1 MNIRVKLLVPLLL
14 VAGCVLAI
22 MHFIAFAS
30 LKQTLVVERVNGET
44 RALTLVGL
52 AIVPDLLASDLA
64 KIYET
69 LSEVEQEHPWWRSL
83 TLTTPEG
90 KQLYPLGKLVQ
101 TEAMTHLSVPVV
113 GAGRSLGMLT
123 VDLEENS
130 LVAPAIA
137 VLKQLELIVA
147 LILLFGTLAVVWQ
160 QNNSVIRPIKKL
172 AKASHL
178 LSEGDY
184 DVTLPMAS
192 SDEIGKLVSAFK
204 IMRDAVGSRESALR
218 QSERWLEAVI
228 DNSAEAILTLD
239 DQGRIQSFNSAAER
253 IFGAPASR
261 AIGSNFDQ
269 LAPFVALGEVGSAE
283 IEVARFDASQFPA
296 LITASRVSVGGQS
309 MVVATIG
316 DLTQRRQYE
325 RIRADQHA
333 ELERLV
339 TERTVALKEAQ
350 REALQASRLAS
361 VGQLAAGIAHE
372 INTPIQYIGDNLS
385 FIQDATKNILPLLDE
400 ARKLACN
407 SEHFSNGDPLIR
419 EYFDRVDQA
428 NLDFLINELPPAI
441 SQSLEGVAQVA
452 RIVLSMKEFSHPGTT
467 QKSVVDLNRAL
478 ENTVTVSRNTWKH
491 IANMEARL
499 DPKLPRVNCHPGEM
513 NQVFLNL
520 IINAAHAIDE
530 SGKPRPGKIIVETF
544 NLGDFVEVRF
554 SDNGTGVPDAIKD
567 RIFDPFFTTK
577 DLGKGTGQG
586 LAICY
591 DVVVVKHGGQILVG
605 DSNGEGAVFTI
616 RLPVA

>member
-14 VAGCVLAI
+14 VAGSILAV

-30 LKQTLVVERVNGET
+30 LKQILVVERVNGEK

-69 LSEVEQEHPWWRSL
+69 LSEVGQNHPWWRSL
-83 TLTTPEG
+83 TLTTPAG
-90 KQLYPLGKLVQ
+90 RQLYPLGRPERS
-101 TEAMTHLSVPVV
+101 EAMTRLSVPLD

-123 VDLEENS
+123 VNLEENS
-130 LVAPAIA
+130 LVAPAFA
-137 VLKQLELIVA
+137 VLQQLELMVA
-147 LILLFGTLAVVWQ
+147 LILLLGTLAVVWL
-160 QNNSVIRPIKKL
+160 QNNSVVRPMKKL

-178 LSEGDY
+178 LSEGSY
-184 DVTLPMAS
+184 DVALPMS
-192 SDEIGKLVSAFK
+192 SGDEVGKLVRAFQ
-204 IMRDAVGSRESALR
+204 IMRDAVGSREAALR
-218 QSERWLEAVI
+218 QSERRLEAVI
-228 DNSAEAILTLD
+228 DNSAEAILSLD
-239 DQGRIQSFNSAAER
+239 DQGRIVSFNNAAER
-253 IFGAPASR
+253 IFGVPACR
-261 AIGSNFDQ
+261 AIGSDVNQ
-269 LAPFVALGEVGSAE
+269 LVPFEGIVGAGGVE
-283 IEVARFDASQFPA
+283 IEAVRFDASRFPA
-296 LITASRVSVGGQS
+296 LITASRVAVDGLT
-309 MVVATIG
+309 MVVATVG

-333 ELERLV
+333 ELEHLV
-339 TERTVALKEAQ
+339 TERTAALKEAQ

-385 FIQDATKNILPLLDE
+385 FIQDASKNILPLLDE
-400 ARKLACN
+400 ARKVASDLERYSSRDA
-407 SEHFSNGDPLIR
+407 LVR
-419 EYFDRVDQA
+419 EYFERVKQA

-491 IANMEARL
+491 IADLETRL

-530 SGKPRPGKIIVETF
+530 SGRLKPGKITVETLS
-544 NLGDFVEVRF
+544 LGDFVEVRI
-554 SDNGTGVPDAIKD
+554 SDSGTGVPDDIKD

-577 DLGKGTGQG
+577 DVGKGTGQG

-591 DVVVVKHGGQILVG
+591 DVVVVKHGGQIIVG
-605 DSNGEGAVFTI
+605 DSKEEGAEFTI